1 MTAAEEY
8 WLLNRRDLP
17 QWLCRHY
24 RPCSWRQEISPRQR
38 QASVC
43 PFRPVAR
50 IRLFVWQ
57 EPLALHARKQAEQI
71 GYRIF
76 QSYPMRH
83 PKQMQALEWSQDQ
96 KMFAGE

>member
-1 MTAAEEY
+1 VI
-8 WLLNRRDLP
+8 
-17 QWLCRHY
+17 CRSGSAGIIVHVVGGKKFH
-24 RPCSWRQEISPRQR
+24 RVSGKLQF
-38 QASVC
+38 V